1 MKSEVIIT
9 EQELPSEVID
19 AIKGGKKIVAIKLLR
34 ESTGL
39 GLANAKVLVDR
50 AAAKHVGASPSP
62 ALVQEENSVAK
73 LFRMLL
79 LVVLMYTLYKFLLN
93 S

>member
-1 MKSEVIIT
+1 M
-9 EQELPSEVID
+9 
-19 AIKGGKKIVAIKLLR
+19 LR

-50 AAAKHVGASPSP
+50 AAAKYVGASPPP

-79 LVVLMYTLYKFLLN
+79 LVVLMYTAYKFLLN